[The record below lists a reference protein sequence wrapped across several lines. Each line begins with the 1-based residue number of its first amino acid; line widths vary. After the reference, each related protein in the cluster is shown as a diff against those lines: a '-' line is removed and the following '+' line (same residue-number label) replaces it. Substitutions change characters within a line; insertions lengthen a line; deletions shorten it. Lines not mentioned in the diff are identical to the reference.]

1 MPAVDD
7 GIHEREGGVEIA
19 YASCWQTG
27 VDADSGVVG
36 CVGGKGAGPK
46 TGLMLL
52 RT

>member
-7 GIHEREGGVEIA
+7 GIHEREDGVEIA
-19 YASCWQTG
+19 YASCWRTG
-27 VDADSGVVG
+27 VDDAGG
-36 CVGGKGAGPK
+36 GGVGGKGAGPK